1 MKKNKLDTDKICFFI
16 FIAAILTILLTVFSN
31 GISGNDFWWHI
42 KVGEYVINNS
52 SVPSKDIFSWIGISE
67 GINWTPHEWL
77 SDVIFFI
84 IFENSGQAGI
94 FILSICSALIMIF
107 LLIWEVRKEI
117 KKNWL
122 VSGLFFSLFVV
133 ITSLFYYGRPHIFSF
148 FLIYF
153 ELKMLYKFFDDNSY
167 KGIYLLP
174 VLSVMWSNLHGGSSN
189 MSYILCMVFLIV
201 GLFNITFG
209 KIESKRM
216 STKGIIILLI
226 VTIGTMAGIFIN
238 PVGKQVFFYPYNTIG
253 DKVSMSFI
261 QEWHSPDAKEIGHL
275 ILFFLPIFIMSI
287 GLISSEKKIRLIDVV
302 VMCIFLLLFFRS
314 VRFII
319 LWYIA
324 ADFYAFRYV
333 PESKMKD
340 ITGTIEKACTVLFS
354 VILLVLTLFG
364 VKDIYDT
371 ARSGQMIPTSLSDEA
386 IQFIKNEQ
394 PEHLFNDYNVGDALL
409 YNDIKVFF
417 DARADLYSAKHI
429 MENGISLMNLQQ
441 VNSSA
446 EEKFVDVEK
455 IIKQYKIDGIVI
467 LKSRPLYSY
476 LISHTDKYDL
486 KYEDD
491 TIGYFKVY

>member
-1 MKKNKLDTDKICFFI
+1 
-16 FIAAILTILLTVFSN
+16 
-31 GISGNDFWWHI
+31 
-42 KVGEYVINNS
+42 
-52 SVPSKDIFSWIGISE
+52 
-67 GINWTPHEWL
+67 
-77 SDVIFFI
+77 
-84 IFENSGQAGI
+84 
-94 FILSICSALIMIF
+94 
-107 LLIWEVRKEI
+107 
-117 KKNWL
+117 
-122 VSGLFFSLFVV
+122 
-133 ITSLFYYGRPHIFSF
+133 
-148 FLIYF
+148 
-153 ELKMLYKFFDDNSY
+153 
-167 KGIYLLP
+167 
-174 VLSVMWSNLHGGSSN
+174 
-189 MSYILCMVFLIV
+189 
-201 GLFNITFG
+201 
-209 KIESKRM
+209 
-216 STKGIIILLI
+216 
-226 VTIGTMAGIFIN
+226 
-238 PVGKQVFFYPYNTIG
+238 
-253 DKVSMSFI
+253 MSFI